1 MLKGIVSQKEEFNFP
16 SDEELFFIYKKSN
29 SLQIVSSENWETRCG
44 PFFSP
49 FFPLIKYELSKSFPK
64 LSNSAKLRN

>member
-1 MLKGIVSQKEEFNFP
+1 MFKGIVSRKKEEFKFS
-16 SDEELFFIYKKSN
+16 SDEKLFFYKKSN